1 MEQKIQ
7 QRNLQ
12 DSVILKPF
20 SKEIEKEYLRA
31 SIYAMSSYAEGFGMV
46 LVESASFGIPSVAF
60 DINTGP
66 SDIIEN
72 GVSGFLVTDGDLGEY
87 ARALEK
93 LMGNEELRREMGAKA
108 KMIVEDKF
116 SKDKVM
122 VQWEELFRELLL
134 R

>member
-1 MEQKIQ
+1 
-7 QRNLQ
+7 
-12 DSVILKPF
+12 
-20 SKEIEKEYLRA
+20 
-31 SIYAMSSYAEGFGMV
+31 MSSYAEGFGMV
-46 LVESASFGIPSVAF
+46 LVESASFGLPSVAF

-134 R
+134 

>member
-1 MEQKIQ
+1 MRGLSRQKKSLLRKSWSKKIKQ
-7 QRNLQ
+7 KNLQ

-31 SIYAMSSYAEGFGMV
+31 SIYAMSSYAEGLPMV

-93 LMGNEELRREMGAKA
+93 LMGNA
-108 KMIVEDKF
+108 
-116 SKDKVM
+116 
-122 VQWEELFRELLL
+122 
-134 R
+134 

>member
-1 MEQKIQ
+1 
-7 QRNLQ
+7 
-12 DSVILKPF
+12 
-20 SKEIEKEYLRA
+20 
-31 SIYAMSSYAEGFGMV
+31 MSSYAEGLPMV
-46 LVESASFGIPSVAF
+46 LVEVASFGIPSVAF

-108 KMIVEDKF
+108 KVIVEDKF

>member
-1 MEQKIQ
+1 M
-7 QRNLQ
+7 
-12 DSVILKPF
+12 
-20 SKEIEKEYLRA
+20 
-31 SIYAMSSYAEGFGMV
+31 
-46 LVESASFGIPSVAF
+46 
-60 DINTGP
+60 
-66 SDIIEN
+66 
-72 GVSGFLVTDGDLGEY
+72 VTDGDLGEY